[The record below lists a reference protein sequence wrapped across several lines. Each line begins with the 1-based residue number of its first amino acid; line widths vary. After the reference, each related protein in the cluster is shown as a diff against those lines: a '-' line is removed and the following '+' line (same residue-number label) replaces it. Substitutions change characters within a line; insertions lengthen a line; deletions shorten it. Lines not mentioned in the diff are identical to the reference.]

1 MNHVV
6 STLLVTVYPGP
17 NVNTGSSPSGG
28 WGVPPIS
35 SVSQRGKKTDM
46 QELFRNDSDAG
57 RERERELGRKRE
69 KGEANQPWKKM
80 CRVRVEVRKDAR
92 KGFWGFFFL

>member
-17 NVNTGSSPSGG
+17 NVNTGSSPGGG

-35 SVSQRGKKTDM
+35 SVSLRGKKTDM
-46 QELFRNDSDAG
+46 QELFRSESDAG
-57 RERERELGRKRE
+57 RVRETERWAGRE
-69 KGEANQPWKKM
+69 KKEKLISRGKK
-80 CRVRVEVRKDAR
+80 CVE
-92 KGFWGFFFL
+92 